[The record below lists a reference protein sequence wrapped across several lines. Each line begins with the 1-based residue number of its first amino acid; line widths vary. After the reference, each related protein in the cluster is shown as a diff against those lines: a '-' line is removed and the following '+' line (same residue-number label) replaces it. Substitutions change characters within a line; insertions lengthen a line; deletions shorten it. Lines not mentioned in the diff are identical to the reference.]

1 MFRGRVKHLHFVG
14 IGGVGMC
21 GIAEVLVNLGYE
33 VSGSDLK
40 ESQTVK
46 RLKGLGARV
55 EIGHAE
61 DNVWEADVVVTSTA
75 IGGDNPEVVAARR
88 RNIPVIR
95 RAEMLAELMR
105 LKYGIAVAGTH
116 GKTTTTSLTSAVLAE
131 GGIDPT
137 IVIGGRLKSSHP
149 MLDLVRANTS
159 LPKRMRAT
167 EVF

>member
-1 MFRGRVKHLHFVG
+1 
-14 IGGVGMC
+14 MC

-61 DNVWEADVVVTSTA
+61 DNVWEADVVVTPRQSVAT
-75 IGGDNPEVVAARR
+75 IQKLLPLGVVISRSL
-88 RNIPVIR
+88 

-105 LKYGIAVAGTH
+105 L
-116 GKTTTTSLTSAVLAE
+116 
-131 GGIDPT
+131 
-137 IVIGGRLKSSHP
+137 
-149 MLDLVRANTS
+149 
-159 LPKRMRAT
+159 
-167 EVF
+167 